1 MESSSLHF
9 VPYKRNAYD
18 YRSFCC
24 GEGQLDDW
32 LDRYAGQSQKRW
44 ETRTYLLVNSMA
56 ESREIYGYFA
66 VQPTQILPDEASL
79 VRGRSTIYP
88 MPATHLVKLAI
99 SDNHQ
104 GQGLGGR
111 ILAEAIRITLE
122 AAELIGSVVLIV
134 DAINDNA
141 KSFYS
146 RYGFTPLQND
156 SMRLFMPMKT
166 IMEAFSQDPI

>member
-1 MESSSLHF
+1 MESTSLRF
-9 VPYKRNAYD
+9 VPYKKNAYD

-32 LDRYAGQSQKRW
+32 LGQYAGQNQKRW
-44 ETRTYLLVNSMA
+44 ETRTYLLVNSKA

-66 VQPTQILPDEASL
+66 MQPTQILPDEASL
-79 VRGRSTIYP
+79 VRGRGAKYP

-99 SDNHQ
+99 SDNVQ
-104 GQGLGGR
+104 RQGLGGR
-111 ILAEAIRITLE
+111 LIAEAMRISLE

-134 DAINDNA
+134 DAINENA

-146 RYGFTPLQND
+146 KYGFTPLQND
-156 SMRLFMPMKT
+156 SMRMFMPMKT
-166 IMEAFSQDPI
+166 IMEAFS